1 MNDVFA
7 VRLFSWIV
15 TFAIFFCFSSAYAGE
30 RVALVIANQ
39 GYGNTIGRL
48 TQSLAGGRQVA
59 AALRDSRFEVTEASD
74 VDLTRLAKSLDEF
87 AGKVGREAAAAR
99 AAGKR
104 LTSFIYFTG
113 HGLADDRGANYLV
126 PIRSSAL
133 VPEQL
138 ADTAVA
144 LQSVVD
150 RLTAAAADANHIIVV
165 DACRTQLDERGVLI
179 APAAGFALRSL
190 TDLPPGVQVTF
201 STSPAL
207 PAADT
212 AVFATALSKWIVRAN
227 VDHQVAFAKMM
238 QEVFTRT
245 GETQQPTSVGN
256 LHEPLRLG
264 FAVDAGDADDRQ
276 HYEVVKETSLVF
288 KHDGALTYSRA
299 DDAAGVVEVVGRG
312 TVRRSLG
319 AAPEIFRVLVDG
331 SSEWFSYRTL
341 WGRAYVRSSIVAL
354 Q

>member
-1 MNDVFA
+1 MNSTLA
-7 VRLFSWIV
+7 TRLF
-15 TFAIFFCFSSAYAGE
+15 FCIASIANFVCVSSVYAGE

-48 TQSLAGGRQVA
+48 SQSLAGGRQVA

-74 VDLTRLAKSLDEF
+74 VDLAGMAKALDEF
-87 AGKVGREAAAAR
+87 AGKVGREAAVAR

-104 LTSFIYFTG
+104 LTSFVYFTG
-113 HGLADDRGANYLV
+113 HGLADGSGSNFLV
-126 PIRSSAL
+126 PIRASAIAEARL
-133 VPEQL
+133 GEI
-138 ADTAVA
+138 AVS

-150 RLTAAAADANHIIVV
+150 RLVAAAADANHIIVV
-165 DACRTQLDERGVLI
+165 DACRTQLDERGSVI
-179 APAAGFALRSL
+179 APATGFALRTL
-190 TDLPPGVQVTF
+190 TSLPPGVQVTF
-201 STSPAL
+201 STSPTL

-212 AVFATALSKWIVRAN
+212 PVFAATLAKWIVRAN
-227 VDHQVAFAKMM
+227 VEHQVAFEKVM

-256 LHEPLRLG
+256 LHEAMRLG
-264 FAVDAGDADDRQ
+264 FAVDAADAGDRQ

-288 KHDGALTYSRA
+288 KHDGALTFSRA

-319 AAPEIFRVLVDG
+319 TAPEIFRVLVDG
-331 SSEWFSYRTL
+331 NSEWFSYRTL
-341 WGRAYVRSSIVAL
+341 WGRAYVRSSVVAL